1 MEENSNKKK
10 KRIIIGTVIGVG
22 VLITILAF
30 IGFKIMIERLANS
43 TLADTVKGLMNLDK
57 NTVEDISSDII
68 NDIRTNKHDNNI
80 TEEDIKNEINDLLDE
95 IKEYSDNEYTS
106 EQYNKLFNEMYGK
119 IKQEIDNNSNLLGN

>member
-10 KRIIIGTVIGVG
+10 KRIIIGTVIGAG
-22 VLITILAF
+22 VLITIIAF

-57 NTVEDISSDII
+57 NTVESISSDII

>member
-10 KRIIIGTVIGVG
+10 KRIIIGTVIGAG

>member
-10 KRIIIGTVIGVG
+10 KRIIIGTVIGAG
-22 VLITILAF
+22 VLITIISF

-106 EQYNKLFNEMYGK
+106 EQYNQLFNEMYGK

>member
-10 KRIIIGTVIGVG
+10 KRIIIGTVIGAG

-57 NTVEDISSDII
+57 NTVESISSDII

>member
-1 MEENSNKKK
+1 MEENSSKKK
-10 KRIIIGTVIGVG
+10 KRIIIGTVIGAG
-22 VLITILAF
+22 VLITIIAF

>member
-10 KRIIIGTVIGVG
+10 KRIIIGTVIGAG

-30 IGFKIMIERLANS
+30 IGFKIMIERIANS

-57 NTVEDISSDII
+57 NTVESISSDII